1 MRKEHLMNHL
11 VHWSD
16 DVAYDPTTNTV
27 MFFADPQKGNEA
39 MSMIDYYKEL
49 YPEKSWLDVASMAI
63 PELQKVKDKD
73 HLKFYATDETS
84 S

>member
-1 MRKEHLMNHL
+1 MNRL
-11 VHWSD
+11 VHWSH
-16 DVAYDPTTNTV
+16 DVAYDPATNTV
-27 MFFADPQKGNEA
+27 MFFADPKEGNEA

-73 HLKFYATDETS
+73 RLKFYATEERS